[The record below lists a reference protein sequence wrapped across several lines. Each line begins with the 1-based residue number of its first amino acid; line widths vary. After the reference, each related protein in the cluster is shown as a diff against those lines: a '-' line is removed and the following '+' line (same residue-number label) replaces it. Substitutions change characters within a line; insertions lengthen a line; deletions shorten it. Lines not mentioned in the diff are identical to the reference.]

1 MTGET
6 ILAKRSSADGMG
18 TIAQGGFRAC
28 FDNLAADWT
37 ELTDTAVAC
46 GMVGSRQGWIE
57 APYTQVPSP
66 PLNNGF
72 AVADGAVSVHVIGGL
87 CQRDPDDVMRGEE
100 TQIAGF
106 VMDNADWT
114 GTICLPG
121 THTKWA
127 DIENGRVV
135 SFRTCMSGDLF
146 SALTTATVLKHSA
159 TGKEWDAPAFDR
171 GFDAGFT
178 KPDQTLAHLFAVRAR
193 GLLSGDTAAQ
203 SRSYLSGL
211 LIGNEV
217 ANMRSMITDRDIA
230 IIGCGT
236 LADLYKQ
243 ALTPIGKSVTCADND
258 TCTLRGLTAAYHAI
272 RTDK

>member
-1 MTGET
+1 MKGED
-6 ILAKRSSADGMG
+6 ILAKRSSPDGMG
-18 TIAQGGFRAC
+18 TVAQDGFRAC
-28 FDNLAADWT
+28 FTALAGDWAD
-37 ELTDTAVAC
+37 LTDTAVAC

-57 APYTQVPSP
+57 APYTQVPSA

-72 AVADGAVSVHVIGGL
+72 VVAKGPVSVHVIGGL
-87 CQRDPDDVMRGEE
+87 CQRGPDDVMRGEE

-106 VMDNADWT
+106 LMDRAGWT

-127 DIENGRVV
+127 HIKDGRVET
-135 SFRTCMSGDLF
+135 FRTCMTGDLF
-146 SALTTATVLKHSA
+146 SALTSATVLKHSA
-159 TGKEWDAPAFDR
+159 TDQEWDAAAFER
-171 GFDAGFT
+171 GFDAGSAQ
-178 KPDQTLAHLFAVRAR
+178 PDQTLTHLFSVRAR

-217 ANMRSMITDRDIA
+217 SAVRSMIAGRDIA

-236 LADLYKQ
+236 LAELYRQ
-243 ALTPIGKSVTCADND
+243 ALTPLGKSVTCADND

-272 RTDK
+272 RTEQ